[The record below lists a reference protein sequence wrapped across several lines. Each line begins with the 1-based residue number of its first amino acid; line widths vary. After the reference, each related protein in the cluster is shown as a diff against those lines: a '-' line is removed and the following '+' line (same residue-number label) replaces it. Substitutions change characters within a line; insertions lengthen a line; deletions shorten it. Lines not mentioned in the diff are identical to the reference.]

1 MFDNPK
7 NYQNCPVIPF
17 PSQLYSGEHK
27 ESPRFAIGER
37 VLISKRGL
45 VFCALTL
52 LLATWAMPAHAQ
64 SSSAQITMTI
74 SASTVNIVMHLVLTE
89 NFTRLPSLTIHI
101 DPSHSSNISQPMNDA
116 MRRLVPSAT
125 IDSLDLVAKTALINQ
140 ATNMSLLEEDYTI
153 QVSGVNKNLG
163 STIDS
168 DMTFLF
174 MNVTQPIT
182 VQGFELNNL
191 GAVYLYQPLLNLRNL
206 SLQQHEATTRYFLDT
221 KTFLNTVIPGD
232 GTLHFSLLDFTWM
245 HPLTGWSHQD
255 EPLGSSSTWLLSSD
269 AVLPYN
275 LTVGF
280 RLLENQYFPVYEAV
294 YDPSIQISAP
304 ARAISTGNIISFNLT
319 TPAEIVMPAIIV
331 ATLAIGI
338 GTFVLD
344 RSFTGSFR
352 RRKRKR

>member
-1 MFDNPK
+1 MTFAD
-7 NYQNCPVIPF
+7 
-17 PSQLYSGEHK
+17 QLYSGE
-27 ESPRFAIGER
+27 RQDYRTFTIGER

-45 VFCALTL
+45 AFCTLTL
-52 LLATWAMPAHAQ
+52 LLATWAMPTHAQ
-64 SSSAQITMTI
+64 SSSDSQISMTI
-74 SASTVNIVMHLVLTE
+74 SGSTVNIVMHLVLTE

-101 DPSHSSNISQPMNDA
+101 DPSHSSNISRPMNDA

-125 IDSLDLVAKTALINQ
+125 IDSLDLVAKTTLINQ

-153 QVSGVNKNLG
+153 QVSGVNTNLG
-163 STIDS
+163 SAVNS
-168 DMTFLF
+168 NMAFLF

-182 VQGFELNNL
+182 IQGFELNNL
-191 GAVYLYQPLLNLRNL
+191 GPAYLYQPLLNLSNL
-206 SLQQHEATTRYFLDT
+206 SAQQHQTTTRYFIDT
-221 KTFLNTVIPGD
+221 KEFLNTVVPGD
-232 GTLHFSLLDFTWM
+232 ATAKFSLLDFTWV
-245 HPLTGWSHQD
+245 HPLIQWSHQD
-255 EPLGSSSTWLLSSD
+255 EPLGSSSTWLLPSD
-269 AVLPYN
+269 RVQPYN

-280 RLLENQYFPVYEAV
+280 RLLENQYIPIYMAV

-304 ARAISTGNIISFNLT
+304 ARATSTGSIISFNLN
-319 TPAEIVMPAIIV
+319 TPAEIAMPAIIV